1 MDPVS
6 NTVKDSSLPRPRGV
20 RRWIQPAAGYAIA
33 LACLIWVFHGIRVEY
48 LFQNMKT
55 IRWEW
60 VALAILLDVLNYVA
74 QGWRWKLLLVPVGNT
89 TVLRSTQAIYAG
101 LFTNEVL
108 PMRFGELVR
117 AYLVS
122 RWIAAPLT
130 AVVPSMMVERWLD
143 GIWMALA
150 IGLSAILVPLPKDL
164 LEAGDVLGVIVL
176 MATALFVFVV
186 LRKQRA
192 DAGPGDEE
200 SRGPGLWRRAGSVMT
215 GLARGLKA
223 IGLSRPFYLATI
235 VSLLMLGLQALSFW
249 LVMWAY
255 GLPLSLWVGAVVF
268 LIVHLGTALPNA
280 PANVGTYQFF
290 TVVGLT
296 LFGVDKT
303 LATGFSVI
311 VFVLLTFPLWILGFI
326 ALSQSG
332 TTLLA
337 IRKEISRLRP
347 GMNQAQTNP

>member
-1 MDPVS
+1 MDQV
-6 NTVKDSSLPRPRGV
+6 TDTLKDTPPRNAGRA
-20 RRWIQPAAGYAIA
+20 RRWVQPAAAYTLA
-33 LACLIWVFHGIRVEY
+33 LAGLIWVFHDIHAET
-48 LFQNMKT
+48 LFQNMSS
-55 IRWEW
+55 IRWGW
-60 VALAILLDVLNYVA
+60 VALAILFDILNYVA
-74 QGWRWKLLLVPVGNT
+74 QGWRWKLLLNPVGHT

-122 RWIAAPLT
+122 RWLPVPMAS
-130 AVVPSMMVERWLD
+130 VVPSMMVERWLD
-143 GIWMALA
+143 GVWMALA
-150 IGLSAILVPLPKDL
+150 IGLTTILVPLPKDL
-164 LEAGDVLGVIVL
+164 LDAGDVLGVIVL
-176 MATALFVFVV
+176 AATALFVFVV
-186 LRKQRA
+186 LRRPRAAPSPSNAQRK
-192 DAGPGDEE
+192 P
-200 SRGPGLWRRAGSVMT
+200 PGLWRRVGSVVT
-215 GLARGLKA
+215 SLAGGIQA

-235 VSLLMLGLQALSFW
+235 ISLLMLALQALSFW

-255 GLPLSLWVGAVVF
+255 GLRLPWWIGAVIF

-303 LATGFSVI
+303 LATGFSVV
-311 VFVLLTFPLWILGFI
+311 VFILLTVPLWILGFF

-332 TTLLA
+332 MTLRT
-337 IRKEISRLRP
+337 IRSEIAKSRP
-347 GMNQAQTNP
+347 AMNS